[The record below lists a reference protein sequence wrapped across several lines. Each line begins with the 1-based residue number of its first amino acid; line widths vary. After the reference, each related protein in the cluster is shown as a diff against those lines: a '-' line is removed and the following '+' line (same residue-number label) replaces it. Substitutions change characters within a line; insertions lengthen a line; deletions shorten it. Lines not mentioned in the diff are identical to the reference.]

1 LKTPLKHTSE
11 SPAARQKQCRCSPSV
26 SIDELQISD
35 RKKALSRYHIK
46 VFVFRYH
53 PKERGR
59 TKAEVAPA
67 YLPNA

>member
-1 LKTPLKHTSE
+1 MSE
-11 SPAARQKQCRCSPSV
+11 SPAVSQEQNRCSPSV
-26 SIDELQISD
+26 SIDELQVSD
-35 RKKALSRYHIK
+35 RKKALSEHCIK

-67 YLPNA
+67 NLPNA